1 MEAAACPSREEGRGS
16 PRRGRLRGRRQSQA
30 PGRRQEKQLWLWLLH
45 WAEKG
50 LLTGDNRKFVNVE
63 GSLLPFLPPGC
74 RRTPKAHLHW
84 WKEGPQPPLSWGE
97 VEQEE
102 RGPWGARAGTCLEE
116 REAGGP
122 GGSWGAGVR
131 VVEGG
136 GQVVAPDPQVQG
148 VVVTGSAVMPAGR
161 PCGR

>member
-30 PGRRQEKQLWLWLLH
+30 RGRRQEKQLWLWLLH

-50 LLTGDNRKFVNVE
+50 
-63 GSLLPFLPPGC
+63 
-74 RRTPKAHLHW
+74 LHW

-122 GGSWGAGVR
+122 GESWGAGVR

-148 VVVTGSAVMPAGR
+148 VVVTGSAVMPEGR